1 LIVVIQ
7 NCSSSFRQVG
17 TQLPPTKVGGLRLR
31 PPPTKSGQTVADCTK
46 TIFTERMM
54 KLIVFKTLNA
64 PAKAGG
70 FNQLIENKNNG
81 VSNVCY
87 PLEIS
92 LIFQ

>member
-1 LIVVIQ
+1 MEQSDNQTPYMFL
-7 NCSSSFRQVG
+7 SSIGFT

-31 PPPTKSGQTVADCTK
+31 PPPTKSGQTVADSAK

-70 FNQLIENKNNG
+70 FYQLMENK
-81 VSNVCY
+81 
-87 PLEIS
+87 IS
-92 LIFQ
+92 HSET